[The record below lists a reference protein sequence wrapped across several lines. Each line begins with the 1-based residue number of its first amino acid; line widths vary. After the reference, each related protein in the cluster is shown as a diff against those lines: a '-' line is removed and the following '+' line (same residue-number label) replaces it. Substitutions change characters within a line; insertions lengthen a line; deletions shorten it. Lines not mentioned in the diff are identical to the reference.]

1 MKRISLLLPVIFLTV
16 SCSNSLPAKDHRIDV
31 MVEKGDGFDVLSPSI
46 RIKPGEDALFQL
58 RLNNSSL
65 ISSVSYSKNSISY
78 QDNLATLTLFDI
90 RYPLTVKVT
99 TSEEYINI
107 HTEAKE
113 DSDFFPYPIYREH
126 LRINTPIQTDL
137 KKKGYQLFGFK
148 EDLTSSSSIP
158 VGSRFSKK
166 TEHLYPDFRK
176 ETGTDK
182 LIYREKEDGS
192 LCLLSC
198 LSDESEIILP
208 ESIEGKKVREIKEGC
223 FRNRTIETLH
233 LPKTITSLEKG
244 SFIDCTIDTLSL
256 YDNMKRISDDCFIN
270 STVKSLRINTDQL
283 PAYMNT
289 YFALFPDKVD
299 LLMEKQGAKKLVLFS
314 GSTTRYGYDSSY
326 FKEAYPEYEPINMGV
341 FAYTNQS
348 AQLEIIEHY
357 LEDKDVLLVSPEF
370 DSNAFDYQMFVDHT
384 LDSRFFR
391 MVEGDYRLFSYLP
404 LEKYDHVF
412 DAFLKHC
419 QDKPLAQ
426 KQEFSLSPLYF
437 DDDGNR
443 HTEKLYNQYLD
454 FSMERIG
461 EVKEGRI
468 YQPEIDF
475 TTKRFTDGY
484 FESYNSFYRN
494 YTQKDIKI
502 YFTYSPRNKD
512 SLTKE
517 STIEN
522 RKKLEELLK
531 RKIELPIISSF
542 EDCLYPAYDF
552 YLIDDHLTSEAAI
565 VRTKKVIEDLKEYLS

>member
-1 MKRISLLLPVIFLTV
+1 MKRIFLLLPVILLTV
-16 SCSNSLPAKDHRIDV
+16 SCSNSLPTKDHRIDV

-46 RIKPGEDALFQL
+46 RIHPGEDALFQL
-58 RLNNSSL
+58 RLNSSSL

-78 QDNLATLTLFDI
+78 QDNLATLTLFDVK
-90 RYPLTVKVT
+90 YPLTVKVT

-126 LRINTPIQTDL
+126 LRINTPIHTDL
-137 KKKGYQLFGFK
+137 KKEGYQLFGYK
-148 EDLTSSSSIP
+148 EDLTSTSSIP

-176 ETGTDK
+176 ETDTDN
-182 LIYREKEDGS
+182 LICREKEDGS

-198 LSDESEIILP
+198 LSDEKEIILP
-208 ESIEGKKVREIKEGC
+208 ESIEEKKVTEIKEGC
-223 FRNRTIETLH
+223 FRNRSIKTLH
-233 LPKTITSLEKG
+233 LPKSITSIEKG
-244 SFIDCTIDTLSL
+244 SFINCTIDTLSL
-256 YDNMKRISDDCFIN
+256 YDNMKRISDDCFLD
-270 STVKSLRINTDQL
+270 STVNSLRINTDQL

-299 LLMEKQGAKKLVLFS
+299 LLMEKQGKKKLVLFS
-314 GSTTRYGYDSSY
+314 GSTTRYGYDSSC

-370 DSNAFDYQMFVDHT
+370 DSNAFDYQMFKDHT

-391 MVEGDYRLFSYLP
+391 MVEGDYALFSYLP
-404 LEKYDHVF
+404 LQEYDHVF

-419 QDKPLAQ
+419 QDKALAQ

-494 YTQKDIKI
+494 YTKKDIRI

-512 SLTKE
+512 SLTEE
-517 STIEN
+517 STFEN
-522 RKKLEELLK
+522 RKRLEELLK
-531 RKIELPIISSF
+531 QKIGLPIISSF

-565 VRTKKVIEDLKEYLS
+565 VRTKKVIEDLKDYLS